1 MSHLRTLMEV
11 FPAAVVAGVLISAAC
26 AALGV
31 FVILKRMVF
40 IGAVLSETAA
50 AGLAAA
56 IVLGF
61 PPLAGAA
68 AFTLATGAMLSRPFE
83 TSRIPRDAVLGVIFA
98 AAGAISILLS
108 ARTGLG
114 LEEVKALLY
123 GDLIL
128 TRRTDLWAVVSG
140 VIPATILLL
149 IFLRPILHTFLD
161 REAARLLGL
170 AVSGWETFFFL
181 ALSLV
186 IALASRTAGAML
198 IFAYLVLPS
207 SAALLLSRRLG
218 VVMTL
223 AATIAVVATL
233 IGLYASLAWD
243 LPTNQLIVAFLAAI
257 FAGSGLI
264 SRWRKTAF

>member
-1 MSHLRTLMEV
+1 MSHLRTLLEV
-11 FPAAVVAGVLISAAC
+11 FPSALVAGVLISAAC

-40 IGAVLSETAA
+40 IGAALSETAA

-56 IVLGF
+56 LALGF

-68 AFTLATGAMLSRPFE
+68 AFTLAAGALLSRPFE
-83 TSRIPRDAVLGVIFA
+83 TSRIPRDAVLGAIFA
-98 AAGAISILLS
+98 AASASSILLA

-128 TRRTDLWAVVSG
+128 TRRADLWAVGGG
-140 VIPATILLL
+140 VIPTAILLL
-149 IFLRPILHTFLD
+149 IFLRPILYTFLD

-170 AVSGWETFFFL
+170 AVGAWETFFFL
-181 ALSLV
+181 ALSLA
-186 IALASRTAGAML
+186 IALASRVAGAML

-218 VVMTL
+218 VVMAL
-223 AATIAVVATL
+223 ASAMAVLATL
-233 IGLYASLAWD
+233 LGLYGSLVWD
-243 LPTNQLIVAFLAAI
+243 LPTNQLIVAFLAAA
-257 FAGSGLI
+257 FPLAALV
-264 SRWRKTAF
+264 SRWKTTT